1 MNSFTSG
8 LLLVTVGMLLG
19 ILTLIK
25 YKLFWEFLNTR
36 LLRKWIGDF
45 NTSIALYLVSMLFII
60 VGILLSL
67 NIIS

>member
-45 NTSIALYLVSMLFII
+45 NTSIVLYLVSMLFII